1 MRPLSIA
8 LPDLAATRRLG
19 RRLGELARAG
29 DVVTL
34 VGDLGAGKT
43 TLTQAIGE
51 GLLVPAD
58 HYITSPTFGL
68 LHEYP
73 GRLPL
78 YHMDFYRLHGEEELL
93 ELGVE
98 EYLEGEGVCVIEWPD
113 RLGSLMPAER
123 LEVELRHRGEESREA
138 ILTPAGAGWD
148 ARLAELAA
156 EFREPPGLTSPASPH

>member
-1 MRPLSIA
+1 MPPAA
-8 LPDLAATRRLG
+8 LRIQLADPAATRRFG
-19 RRLGELARAG
+19 RRLGELAAPG
-29 DVVTL
+29 DVIAL
-34 VGDLGAGKT
+34 SGDLGAGKT

-51 GLLVPAD
+51 GLAVPAD

-78 YHMDFYRLHGEEELL
+78 FHMDFYRLHGEEEPL

-113 RLGSLMPAER
+113 RLGTLLPPER
-123 LEVELRHRGEESREA
+123 LHLELALTGPTSRVA
-138 ILTPAGAGWD
+138 LLTPFGTRWRE
-148 ARLAELAA
+148 RLATIAR
-156 EFREPPGLTSPASPH
+156 EFR

>member
-1 MRPLSIA
+1 MAALQIE
-8 LPDLAATRRLG
+8 LPDLATTRRLG
-19 RRLGELARAG
+19 QRLGELALPG
-29 DVVTL
+29 DVITL
-34 VGDLGAGKT
+34 SGDLGAGKT

-51 GLLVPAD
+51 GLGVPAD

-78 YHMDFYRLHGEEELL
+78 YHMDFYRLHSEEELL

-98 EYLEGEGVCVIEWPD
+98 EYLEDRGLCVIEWPD

-123 LEVELRHRGEESREA
+123 LELELVHTGAESRVA
-138 ILTPAGAGWD
+138 RLTPYGSRWLE
-148 ARLAELAA
+148 RLQLFGG
-156 EFREPPGLTSPASPH
+156 EFSR